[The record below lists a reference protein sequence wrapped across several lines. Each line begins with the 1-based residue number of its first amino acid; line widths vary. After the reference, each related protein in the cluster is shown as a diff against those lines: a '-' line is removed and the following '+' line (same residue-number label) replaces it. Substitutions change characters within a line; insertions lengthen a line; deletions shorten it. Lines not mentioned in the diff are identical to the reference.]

1 MITIAPAMRIENQ
14 LLCQLDYQISERLN
28 MRDSSIVNKGTIKQ
42 EENVGLTNFPLERP
56 LSISIK
62 IPDCDKWSS
71 FQDITSK
78 NNIGKTLS
86 VVVTGSEGTWMFNVE
101 TSVDQFGTVN
111 VVVYAPYWIVN
122 KSGLPLLYYR
132 GKEAKSLAPGQRKIC
147 ENLEFDYSLCVGSR
161 VES

>member
-28 MRDSSIVNKGTIKQ
+28 MRDSSVVNKGSIKQ

-62 IPDCDKWSS
+62 IPDCDKWSN

-78 NNIGKTLS
+78 NNIGKTLP

-101 TSVDQFGTVN
+101 TSFDQFGTVN
-111 VVVYAPYWIVN
+111 VVVYSPYWIVN

-132 GKEAKSLAPGQRKIC
+132 GKEPKSLAPGQRKQTPWII
-147 ENLEFDYSLCVGSR
+147 D
-161 VES
+161 